1 VRRKE
6 GRGESRRREKKE
18 REEGERRGRVAL
30 SDVYGGAGESR
41 DRWRDDR

>member
-18 REEGERRGRVAL
+18 REEAGLQSVMCMGERE
-30 SDVYGGAGESR
+30 SQETGGGMIGKH
-41 DRWRDDR
+41 